1 MGVKIKPCDCTVPGQ
16 YLTTQFFEAI
26 SFIPPFASILNTN
39 ESSEM
44 QSEPP
49 YWGDG
54 LSHILI
60 LVLLPSPQDSEQ
72 ELQSPQIPQ
81 LPSTSAQM
89 YVRIYR

>member
-1 MGVKIKPCDCTVPGQ
+1 MNNKRFFCNSFALGVPLQ
-16 YLTTQFFEAI
+16 LTTQFFEAI

-39 ESSEM
+39 ESSEV

-60 LVLLPSPQDSEQ
+60 LDLCPPPQDAEHV
-72 ELQSPQIPQ
+72 LQSLQIPQ
-81 LPSTSAQM
+81 LPSTNTA
-89 YVRIYR
+89 